1 MRQEAEEKLLAQV
14 HGKRDGTIKLR
25 SGKGTNNNNNNNNNI
40 YFVSQGY
47 TQSFTIFVQVDTGR
61 SEFSEL
67 IESDCH

>member
-1 MRQEAEEKLLAQV
+1 MNISSKYVGIFLVKGFKHRDL
-14 HGKRDGTIKLR
+14 KR
-25 SGKGTNNNNNNNNNI
+25 NNNNNNNNNI